1 MNRCRLIRVVFVLAF
16 AACTHPDGNAFVE
29 SRSVASQ
36 TTMPSPEWVA
46 IDSLMWQRPDS
57 ALTRLLSFCDDNR
70 LDTCGPLD
78 KHCFHLL
85 LADALFKNGYEQTN
99 AKEIVEAARYCD
111 SCNCVGPAEWSTFM
125 AARAHYLC
133 GIGYQEN
140 DSALLACKE
149 YFKVLDLLDGGV
161 ACPVST
167 ERSANL
173 LGLAYSRLGE
183 VFYYYGLPKS
193 AVEAYRSALEC
204 FHASHNATNEI
215 HSLRWMANSYRLD
228 AQNDSSLLYFEEAKR
243 RSADLGDQALMDVI
257 LAEAAPVYYDLGWVD
272 EAFVS
277 IRESLCNA
285 QNDNQYYARCFTLGS
300 FYLKEGA
307 YDSAVC
313 YLEQSARSD
322 MYDTHTASDEML
334 AKAYGALGD
343 STRALHY
350 QLQYAADLRPFVD
363 KFPVSIELANLYET
377 YRKDKDTQ
385 RHEEYAKYRNRRL
398 ACFVAGTAVFILLLV
413 TVFGKSVS
421 SIRKKFRKRFG
432 VLEERISKAQGELK
446 EKEKALSVM
455 ARKVEIANFA
465 DEPVCRRIL
474 KTVHEVQ
481 FLPKVEHPI
490 YKEHALS
497 QNELL
502 ALRNAVDR
510 HYGHFT
516 TRIRERYPELT
527 DMDIDYCCLYL
538 LGLKNADCAALM
550 QKAYPT
556 VCERSRKLKAI
567 LGSTEPLAD
576 TLRKIVTRKRW
587 IEGSLDVDKQ

>member
-1 MNRCRLIRVVFVLAF
+1 MRFAFWREKGIFAPMNRCRLIRVVFVLAF

-29 SRSVASQ
+29 SRFSASP
-36 TTMPSPEWVA
+36 TITPSSEWVA

-57 ALTRLLSFCDDNR
+57 ALTRLLSFCDDKR

-111 SCNCVGPAEWSTFM
+111 SCNCAGPAEWSTFM

-193 AVEAYRSALEC
+193 AVEAYR
-204 FHASHNATNEI
+204 
-215 HSLRWMANSYRLD
+215 LD
-228 AQNDSSLLYFEEAKR
+228 AQNDSALLYFEEAKR
-243 RSADLGDQALMDVI
+243 RSADLGDQVLKDVI

-272 EAFVS
+272 EAFAS
-277 IRESLCNA
+277 IKESLCNA

-343 STRALHY
+343 STKALHY
-350 QLQYAADLRPFVD
+350 QLQYAADLKPFVD

-385 RHEEYAKYRNRRL
+385 RHEEYVKYRNRRL

-421 SIRKKFRKRFG
+421 SIRKKTGIRFG

-474 KTVHEVQ
+474 ETVHEVQ

-516 TRIRERYPELT
+516 TRIRERYPDLT

-567 LGSTEPLAD
+567 LGSTEPLPD